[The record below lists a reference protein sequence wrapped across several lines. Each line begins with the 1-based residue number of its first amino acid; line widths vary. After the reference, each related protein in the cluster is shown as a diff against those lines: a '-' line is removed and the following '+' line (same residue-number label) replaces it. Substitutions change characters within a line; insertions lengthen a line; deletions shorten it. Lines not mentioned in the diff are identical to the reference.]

1 MFGYVKPLISE
12 LKVKEYNLFK
22 SYYCSLCFSIKKN
35 FGNIPRM
42 TLNYDMTFLAILL
55 DSLNEDK
62 LEFKTK
68 NCFLHPT
75 SKKPIILNNKS
86 LNYSSYMNIS
96 LVYFKL
102 LDDVMDDKN
111 LKSKGFSLILYPYKK
126 KFPKSINLIN
136 DIIKENLNM
145 LNKLETNKNFQ
156 SLDEICD
163 PFGKIVGKILEMYP
177 EKITEDSQETR
188 RNLYNLGYF
197 LGKWIYL
204 IDALDDLEDDINKNK
219 FNPINYLFNKN
230 TLDYNSFIKTI
241 QERLEFNILNCSYNL
256 REYLNKL
263 PVKKNKSILE
273 NIVNLGMM
281 DKYLKLINKNK
292 GSDLENESI

>member
-1 MFGYVKPLISE
+1 
-12 LKVKEYNLFK
+12 
-22 SYYCSLCFSIKKN
+22 
-35 FGNIPRM
+35 M

-111 LKSKGFSLILYPYKK
+111 LKIIGFSLILYPYKK